1 MRKMSRAPD
10 GKIKSIL
17 VKLREVIANP
27 QSLEDLRTQALKTI
41 EKSRID
47 ALDKIIMKNKIVGK
61 TSLLELQF
69 YLYNCILKYEGK
81 GVIR

>member
-1 MRKMSRAPD
+1 MSKAPD

-27 QSLEDLRTQALKTI
+27 QSLEDLKTQALKTI
-41 EKSRID
+41 EESRID
-47 ALDKIIMKNKIVGK
+47 ALDKMTMKNKIVGK

>member
-1 MRKMSRAPD
+1 MSKAPD

-41 EKSRID
+41 EESRID